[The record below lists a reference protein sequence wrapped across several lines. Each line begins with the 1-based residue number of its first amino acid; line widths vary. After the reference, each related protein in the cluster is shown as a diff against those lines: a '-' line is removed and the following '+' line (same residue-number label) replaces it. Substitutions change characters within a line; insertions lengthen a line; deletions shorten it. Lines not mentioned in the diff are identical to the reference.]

1 MIWSKI
7 LTVKMKKAYYIIFVL
22 LGLIPASFLLFM
34 ILVSGIFGFALSGKI
49 IYLVEM
55 LLGISGYLGFLSL
68 LRGLKE
74 QYYKLNLILLGLG
87 LFGFNMFLFF
97 DEEMAGVWKGIL
109 SGKRNVDEWLLVF
122 LLPNIVSLFFV
133 IIISIKLYNEKNE
146 K

>member
-1 MIWSKI
+1 
-7 LTVKMKKAYYIIFVL
+7 MKKAYYILFVL

-34 ILVSGIFGFALSGKI
+34 ILASGIFGFALSGKI
-49 IYLVEM
+49 IYFVEM

-97 DEEMAGVWKGIL
+97 DEEMAGVCKRML
-109 SGKRNVDEWLLVF
+109 SGERNVDEWLLVF
-122 LLPNIVSLFFV
+122 LLPNIVSLFF
-133 IIISIKLYNEKNE
+133 IIFISIKLYDHRNEK
-146 K
+146 

>member
-1 MIWSKI
+1 
-7 LTVKMKKAYYIIFVL
+7 
-22 LGLIPASFLLFM
+22 M
-34 ILVSGIFGFALSGKI
+34 ILASGIFGFALSGKI
-49 IYLVEM
+49 IYFVEM

-97 DEEMAGVWKGIL
+97 DEEMAGVCKRML
-109 SGKRNVDEWLLVF
+109 SGERNVDEWLLVF
-122 LLPNIVSLFFV
+122 LLPNIVSLFF
-133 IIISIKLYNEKNE
+133 IIFISIKLYDHRNK

>member
-1 MIWSKI
+1 
-7 LTVKMKKAYYIIFVL
+7 MKKSHYILFVL
-22 LGLIPASFLLFM
+22 LGLIPASLLLFM

-49 IYLVEM
+49 FYLIEM

-97 DEEMAGVWKGIL
+97 DEEMAGVWKRTL
-109 SGKRNVDEWLLVF
+109 SGERNVDEWLIVF
-122 LLPNIVSLFFV
+122 LLPNIVSLIFV
-133 IIISIKLYNEKNE
+133 ILISIKMYNIKNE

>member
-1 MIWSKI
+1 
-7 LTVKMKKAYYIIFVL
+7 MKKVYYILFVL

-34 ILVSGIFGFALSGKI
+34 ILDLGIFGFALSGKI
-49 IYLVEM
+49 IYLVQM

-87 LFGFNMFLFF
+87 LFSFNMFLFF
-97 DEEMAGVWKGIL
+97 DEEMAGVWKRTL
-109 SGKRNVDEWLLVF
+109 SGERNVDEWLLVF

-133 IIISIKLYNEKNE
+133 IFISIKMYNNKNE

>member
-1 MIWSKI
+1 
-7 LTVKMKKAYYIIFVL
+7 MKKAHYILFVL
-22 LGLIPASFLLFM
+22 LGLIPASLLLFM

-49 IYLVEM
+49 FYVIEM

-97 DEEMAGVWKGIL
+97 DEEMAGVWKRTL
-109 SGKRNVDEWLLVF
+109 SGERNVDGWFIAF
-122 LLPNIVSLFFV
+122 LLPNIVSLIFV
-133 IIISIKLYNEKNE
+133 TLISIKMHNNKNE

>member
-1 MIWSKI
+1 
-7 LTVKMKKAYYIIFVL
+7 MKKAYYIIFVL

-34 ILVSGIFGFALSGKI
+34 ILVSGIFGFALSGRI

-55 LLGISGYLGFLSL
+55 LLGISGYLGLLSL

-87 LFGFNMFLFF
+87 FFGFNIFLFF
-97 DEEMAGVWKGIL
+97 DEEMSGVWKGFL
-109 SGKRNVDEWLLVF
+109 SGKRNLDGWVLLF
-122 LLPNIVSLFFV
+122 LLPNIISLISV
-133 IIISIKLYNEKNE
+133 IFISIKIYNNKNE